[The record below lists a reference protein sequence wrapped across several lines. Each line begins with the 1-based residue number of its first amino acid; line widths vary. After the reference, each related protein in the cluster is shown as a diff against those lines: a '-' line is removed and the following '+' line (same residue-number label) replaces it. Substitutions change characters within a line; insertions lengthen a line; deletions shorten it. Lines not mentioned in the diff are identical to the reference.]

1 MESVGFH
8 DGNITDLIDKRT
20 LHVRHDIRP
29 SLQMHSSLIRRLS
42 QEREL
47 EGHVGCVNAVAWNS
61 KGSLLISGSD
71 DTRGQGVSER
81 IYVAKKRRALWWDS
95 RKKKEVVEGLE
106 GSVVEG
112 VVPVG
117 LVNIYS
123 YSSRKLLHSF
133 ETGHSANIFCTK
145 FVPATSDELVVSGAG
160 DAEVRLFNLS
170 RLRGRG
176 PDESDISPSAVFQ
189 CHSRRV
195 KKLAVEVGNPNVV
208 WSASED
214 GTLRQHDFR
223 EASSCPPAGSAHQ
236 ECRNVLLDLRCG
248 AKRSLADP
256 PKQPLALKSCD
267 ISSVRPHLLLVGGSD
282 AFARLYDRRMLPPL
296 SSCQKK
302 LSPPSCVNYFC
313 PMHLSDRGRSS
324 LHLTHVTFSPNG
336 EEVLLSYSG
345 EHVYLMDVAGGSAMQ
360 YTPADASKLMTFTP
374 ILNGVELQSSK
385 TGVLRN
391 GFPLK
396 SNFSATL
403 DKCRKLVQI
412 AEKSLLENTDY
423 YYGIEACN
431 DVLDCHGREIGP
443 TLMHECLCIRAA
455 LLLKRKWKNDAFMA
469 LRDCHRARRI
479 NASSFRPLHIQSE
492 ALLQLGKHKEA
503 LEYAMAAHSMAPS
516 DSEVAETLEDIKK
529 HLAAAEAEKHS
540 KANDGA
546 PKSEPQAGRALS
558 LSDIL
563 YRSEA
568 NSDASQ
574 DGPRSD
580 REDSDYEEE
589 LELDFE
595 TSGSG
600 DEGRDVEAN
609 VLHGS
614 LNLRIHRRGDSATET
629 GCANGSCKS
638 PTSSSQNDKT
648 TYLPEAAID
657 MKQRYVGHCNV
668 GTDIKQASFLGQRG
682 EYVASGSDDGKW
694 FIWEKKTGRLI
705 KILVGD
711 DAVVNCVQC
720 HPVDCVVAT
729 SGIDNTIKIWSP
741 TSPVPSIMAA
751 GPETN
756 NVVDVMESNQRKLCR
771 NREMIFNDM
780 FIMLFA
786 GPLNFWSGSG
796 CMSFLKE
803 PYIHLNAHKVNSVP
817 IQHLQVISH
826 NIKFEDLVVWHK
838 PLFGVGRI
846 GRCRSDYNFWSAA
859 HLELKNGVVHRWKN
873 QAYLLKSV

>member
-1 MESVGFH
+1 MESLCFH
-8 DGNITDLIDKRT
+8 DGNITDFIEKRT
-20 LHVRHDIRP
+20 LDVRHDIRP
-29 SLQMHSSLIRRLS
+29 RSQMHSSVIRRLS
-42 QEREL
+42 LETEL

-71 DTRGQGVSER
+71 DTR
-81 IYVAKKRRALWWDS
+81 
-95 RKKKEVVEGLE
+95 
-106 GSVVEG
+106 
-112 VVPVG
+112 
-117 LVNIYS
+117 VNIYS
-123 YSSRKLLHSF
+123 YSSRKLLHSI

-145 FVPATSDELVVSGAG
+145 FVPETSDELVVSGAG

-170 RLRGRG
+170 RLKGRG
-176 PDESDISPSAVFQ
+176 HDESDISPSAVFQ

-223 EASSCPPAGSAHQ
+223 EASSCPPAGSSHQ

-256 PKQPLALKSCD
+256 PKQLLALKSCD

-296 SSCQKK
+296 SSCRKK

-313 PMHLSDRGRSS
+313 PIHLSDHGRSS

-360 YTPADASKLMTFTP
+360 YTPADASKIMTFTP
-374 ILNGVELQSSK
+374 VLNGVELQSS
-385 TGVLRN
+385 TIGFLRN
-391 GFPLK
+391 GLPLK
-396 SNFSATL
+396 SNGSATL

-412 AEKSLLENTDY
+412 AEKSLLENKDY

-443 TLMHECLCIRAA
+443 MLMHECLCIRAA
-455 LLLKRKWKNDAFMA
+455 LLLKRKWKNDAYMA
-469 LRDCHRARRI
+469 IRDCHRARRI
-479 NASSFRPLHIQSE
+479 DASSFRPFHIQSE
-492 ALLQLGKHKEA
+492 ALLQVGKHKEA
-503 LEYAMAAHSMAPS
+503 LAYAMAAHSMAPS
-516 DSEVAETLEDIKK
+516 DSEVAETLEEIKK
-529 HLAAAEAEKHS
+529 HLAAAEAEKNT
-540 KANDGA
+540 KANEGA
-546 PKSEPQAGRALS
+546 PKSEPRAGRALS

-574 DGPRSD
+574 DGPRSE

-629 GCANGSCKS
+629 GRANGSCKS
-638 PTSSSQNDKT
+638 PTSLSQNDKT

-682 EYVASGSDDGKW
+682 EYVATGSDDGNW

-711 DAVVNCVQC
+711 EAVVNCVQC
-720 HPVDCVVAT
+720 HPFDCVVAT
-729 SGIDNTIKIWSP
+729 SGIDNTIKIWTP
-741 TSPVPSIMAA
+741 TSSVPSIVAAGSA

-756 NVVDVMESNQRKLCR
+756 NVLDVMESNQRRLCR
-771 NREMIFNDM
+771 SREMILPIELLERPNK
-780 FIMLFA
+780 
-786 GPLNFWSGSG
+786 LNS
-796 CMSFLKE
+796 CSFRALKM
-803 PYIHLNAHKVNSVP
+803 VS
-817 IQHLQVISH
+817 
-826 NIKFEDLVVWHK
+826 
-838 PLFGVGRI
+838 
-846 GRCRSDYNFWSAA
+846 
-859 HLELKNGVVHRWKN
+859 
-873 QAYLLKSV
+873 